1 MPKRKSSLLLPFLVL
16 SLVFRCLLRRHDKVC
31 IFALL
36 HFYIL
41 TGCTTKPNYEEE
53 AQQATQQA
61 TVAPVVVSVA
71 EVVRRP
77 FVVALVANGRVVAQ
91 SQSKLNFRAVGVI
104 EKILVKN
111 GGAVQAGQLMAQLD
125 NREARLAVQQATLQ
139 IAEARV
145 EMNDLLIS
153 QGGRKSDSSSVKPDV
168 WAYIKL
174 RSGYER
180 AMLALQKAQNELENT
195 YLRAPY
201 AGVVA
206 NLKMKPYNSSSMSE
220 GFCTLLSREAVWVEF
235 SVLETELSA
244 VQIGQTAQVTPV
256 AYADKI
262 YRAQVIEI
270 NPLVNE
276 QGLVQVKAK
285 VLNAD
290 KQLFEGMNVR
300 LRVEK
305 PLAAQLVVPKEAV
318 VERSGR
324 KVVFTYETDND
335 TLGLAKWHYVTVAHE
350 NDTHI
355 AVSEGLKAGERAIT
369 EGNLNLGHDAK
380 VKLQNDKN

>member
-1 MPKRKSSLLLPFLVL
+1 MPKRKLRLNTFLVVPFASFLPFLP
-16 SLVFRCLLRRHDKVC
+16 FIPFILL
-31 IFALL
+31 FS
-36 HFYIL
+36 
-41 TGCTTKPNYEEE
+41 CTTKPNYEEQ
-53 AQQATQQA
+53 AQQATQA
-61 TVAPVVVSVA
+61 VAAPVAV
-71 EVVRRP
+71 EVVEARVQP
-77 FVVALVANGRVVAQ
+77 FSLTLLANGRVVAQ
-91 SQSKLNFRAVGVI
+91 SQSKLNFRSSGVI

-111 GGAVQAGQLMAQLD
+111 GGAVQAGQLMAQLE
-125 NREARLAVQQATLQ
+125 NREARLAVQQAALQ
-139 IAEARV
+139 VAEARV
-145 EMNDLLIS
+145 EINDLLIS
-153 QGGRKSDSSSVKPDV
+153 QGGRKGDSTSVKPDV

-180 AMLALQKAQNELENT
+180 AVLALQKAQNDLENT

-206 NLKMKPYNSSSMSE
+206 NLKVKPYNSSAMSE
-220 GFCTLLSREAVWVEF
+220 AFCTLLSREAVWVEF

-244 VQIGQTAQVTPV
+244 VQIGQIAQVTPV
-256 AYADKI
+256 AYNDKV

-285 VLNAD
+285 IQNAD
-290 KQLFEGMNVR
+290 KQLFEGMNARV
-300 LRVEK
+300 RVEK

-324 KVVFTYETDND
+324 KVVFTYEAEND
-335 TLGLAKWHYVTVAHE
+335 TLGLAKWHYVTVIHE
-350 NDTHI
+350 NETQVTI
-355 AVSEGLKAGERAIT
+355 SEGLKAGEKVIV

-380 VKLQNDKN
+380 VRMKEMKGRK